1 MVSAGEKQR
10 KYGNRPLRVVIAGGG
25 VAALEALL
33 ALRALAEERVE
44 IDLIA
49 PQSEFVYRPLS
60 VLEPFGG
67 QTPRFDLTE
76 IVADQGARQRMDA
89 VAEVDTERGRL
100 RTRSGDE
107 LPYDVLLVATGAK
120 AREAIPG
127 ALTFGA
133 DVRGETFGVLIDEL
147 RRGLVKEIVFAI
159 PGGLSWSLP
168 IYELAL
174 NIAADL
180 ERHRVQGATL
190 TLVTPEERPLALFG
204 LEASDVVRELLDE
217 RGIALMTA
225 THPVEVNAGG
235 LLVMPR
241 GYVPA
246 ERVMALPRLEA
257 LPLPGVPH
265 DDSGFLPT
273 DVHGL
278 VRGTTD
284 IYAAGDVTA
293 FPVKQGGIAAE
304 QADAAATAIAAIA
317 GAPVAPSPF
326 NPILRALLLTGN
338 GDGPRYLAAEVTH
351 GPADC
356 HKVDREPLWWPPS
369 KLFGHYLAP
378 YLALRGAT
386 FSERAV
392 PRMDV
397 PTVAFEVDLEA
408 EPARD

>member
-1 MVSAGEKQR
+1 MVPPGKPQG
-10 KYGNRPLRVVIAGGG
+10 KYGNPALRVVIAGGG

-49 PQSEFVYRPLS
+49 PLREFVYRPLS

-67 QTPRFDLTE
+67 QTPHFDIAE
-76 IVADQGARQRMDA
+76 IVADQGARHRIDA
-89 VAEVDTERGRL
+89 VTEVDTERGRL

-107 LPYDVLLVATGAK
+107 LSYDVLLVATGAK

-147 RRGLVKEIVFAI
+147 RRGLVKELVFAL

-174 NIAADL
+174 NVAADL
-180 ERHRVQGATL
+180 ERHGVRGATL

-204 LEASDVVRELLDE
+204 LEASDAVRKLLDE

-235 LLVMPR
+235 LLVMPQ

-246 ERVMALPRLEA
+246 DRVMALPRLEGM
-257 LPLPGVPH
+257 PLPGIPR
-265 DDSGFLPT
+265 DDSGFVRT
-273 DVHGL
+273 DAHGL
-278 VRGTTD
+278 VQGTTD
-284 IYAAGDVTA
+284 VYAAGDGTA

-304 QADAAATAIAAIA
+304 QADAAAAAIAARA
-317 GAPVAPSPF
+317 GAHVSAVPF
-326 NPILRALLLTGN
+326 NPVLRGLLLTGN
-338 GDGPRYLAAEVTH
+338 GDGPRYLAAEITH
-351 GPADC
+351 GPADR
-356 HKVDREPLWWPPS
+356 HRVDREPLWWPPS

-386 FSERAV
+386 FSKEAV
-392 PRMDV
+392 PHMDRPV
-397 PTVAFEVDLEA
+397 VAFEVELEA
-408 EPARD
+408 EPAPG